1 VVLLEKLVHKVRLV
15 HKVLRENL
23 VKMELAELLAL
34 KVKKVKKET
43 RVIKEIKEIRVHR
56 VLRDQL
62 AEAMEQTDIEWNLSI
77 NLLPMKLLLIQFKL
91 QQAFKKTNM
100 FLQDGP
106 ITQRV

>member
-43 RVIKEIKEIRVHR
+43 RVIKEIRVHR

>member
-34 KVKKVKKET
+34 KVKKET
-43 RVIKEIKEIRVHR
+43 RVIKEIRVHR

>member
-15 HKVLRENL
+15 HKVLRVNL
-23 VKMELAELLAL
+23 VKMELAELLVL

-43 RVIKEIKEIRVHR
+43 RVIKEIRVHKDRR
-56 VLRDQL
+56 VLQVL
-62 AEAMEQTDIEWNLSI
+62 LEEVTEQTDIEWNLSI
-77 NLLPMKLLLIQFKL
+77 NVLLMKLLLIQFKL

-100 FLQDGP
+100 FLQDGL